1 MCAHLPDLVAS
12 RSSLLRA
19 TTMSPPPYKSRV
31 SIPCIF
37 PGENMKLVT
46 KWKLLFLCSL
56 FLTAGYVL
64 LPVQLHAQV
73 TTSEIEGIAT
83 DDKGNPAADI
93 EIVARNQESGTF
105 QIAYT
110 GKKGEF
116 HFHLLTPGRYQVIA
130 RHLNYDTMVMKDV
143 HLQIGQTSKVSF
155 KLTPKEVQVKE
166 VVVEATAPL
175 IDTKKSDLSVT
186 VSAEQIQNLP
196 LNSRNFLE
204 LAEIAPGAKIST
216 GGRGPV
222 TTGAENSRFISAFI
236 DGGDFKN
243 DDLGGVVGTSFGF
256 TTNIVPED
264 AIREFQVITSL
275 YKAEYSRASNGMIN
289 AITKSG
295 GNEFHGSAFS
305 LFRTTGLNARGPFE
319 TVTNPLT
326 GTAKPDYNRQQYGLS
341 VGGPII
347 MDQTHFF
354 LAAERNTINNFTTVF
369 TSGRQPTLDGTFKN
383 PTAEN
388 LFLGKID
395 HQFAAGN
402 TMEVRLLD
410 VSTDNDP
417 GNFGGTNAYN
427 NGFNLSFRVMS
438 LMADDKWVLGPN
450 TVNELRLQYQRYRKV
465 ASPVSLDPQFV
476 YQSSGIVTG
485 WNSNQPQTEEQDKY
499 QLRDDLAYTVPDMM
513 GSHTFKGGV
522 TLTRERFYSA
532 AAFSSGG
539 SFTFATDA
547 SPVPIRGAIGLG
559 DPVTS
564 AWNTTFG
571 IYGQDD
577 WSPIENLT
585 FNLGLRWDF
594 ETNMINN
601 NFVNP
606 FGADSALNRFV
617 PQNYIGR
624 GSRPVD
630 YGDIAP
636 RLGAAWD
643 IFEDRSLVLRG
654 GFGVFYDR
662 MIWNLPSNELQDGR
676 YNIYTVTFGPTAPAT
691 TNRDTLASYIRRGI
705 GGAPAPAVVLFPNS
719 LPTVH
724 TIQWTAGLSHQ
735 VSPSLALSL
744 DYVHIKGLNEYTSYD
759 INNFTNANTGA
770 RALTRQ
776 YGAIALITADGKSW
790 YDALQFG
797 ITRPYQGDWQM
808 QVSYTLSWAF
818 NTFDDPFAGYEL
830 HSSIIRA
837 PSLQDERH
845 RVVVSGVVNLPF
857 ELQLGG
863 IASIASP
870 RPVAVVTGLDNN
882 LDGTRLDDWPSSGR
896 NSDRPDPNKLRNW
909 YKNVDLRLTRYFDI
923 LGGTRLAV
931 IAEAFNLFN
940 WSNYLTFVTQMNAL
954 SRAGLPIYGTANSAY
969 NPRQVQ
975 LGARVLF

>member
-1 MCAHLPDLVAS
+1 MD
-12 RSSLLRA
+12 
-19 TTMSPPPYKSRV
+19 
-31 SIPCIF
+31 F
-37 PGENMKLVT
+37 VT
-46 KWKLLFLCSL
+46 KWKFLLLGGISVVFLQA
-56 FLTAGYVL
+56 LTPAHL
-64 LPVQLHAQV
+64 RAQV
-73 TTSEIEGIAT
+73 TTSEIEGVAT
-83 DDKGNPAADI
+83 DVKGNVAPDV
-93 EIVARNQESGTF
+93 EIVVRNQESGIY
-105 QIAYT
+105 QVAYT

-116 HFHLLTPGRYQVIA
+116 HFHLLVPGIYQVIA

-143 HLQIGQTSKVSF
+143 RLQVGQTSEVSF
-155 KLTPKEVQVKE
+155 KLTPKEVLVKE
-166 VVVEATAPL
+166 VVVEATPPL
-175 IDTKKSDLSVT
+175 IDTRKSDLSVT
-186 VSAEQIQNLP
+186 VQPEQIQNLP

-222 TTGAENSRFISAFI
+222 TTGAENSRFMSAFI

-264 AIREFQVITSL
+264 AIREFQVITSM

-341 VGGPII
+341 VGGPIVV
-347 MDQTHFF
+347 DQTHFF
-354 LAAERNTINNFTTVF
+354 LAAERNTINNFATVY
-369 TSGRQPTLDGTFKN
+369 TSGRQPALDGTYKN
-383 PTAEN
+383 PTAEY

-395 HQFAAGN
+395 HQFAEGN

-410 VSTDNDP
+410 VSTDNNP
-417 GNFGGTNAYN
+417 GNFGGTFAYD

-438 LMADDKWVLGPN
+438 LMADDKWVLGSN
-450 TVNELRLQYQRYRKV
+450 TVNELRLQYQRYRKT
-465 ASPVSLDPQFV
+465 ASPVALDPQRT

-499 QLRDDLAYTVPDMM
+499 QFRDDLAYTIPDMM
-513 GSHTFKGGV
+513 GSHTFKTGL
-522 TLTRERFYSA
+522 TLTRERFYSQ
-532 AAFSSGG
+532 AAFFSGG
-539 SFTFATDA
+539 AFTYTTDA
-547 SPVPIRGAIGLG
+547 SPNPIRGTIGLG
-559 DPVTS
+559 NPVTS
-564 AWNTTFG
+564 AWNTAFG
-571 IYGQDD
+571 VYAQDD

-585 FNLGLRWDF
+585 LNLGLRWDF

-601 NFVNP
+601 NYVNP
-606 FGADSALNRFV
+606 FGADSTLNAVV

-624 GSRPVD
+624 GSRDVD
-630 YGDIAP
+630 YGAIAP

-662 MIWNLPSNELQDGR
+662 MIWNLPSNELQNGR

-691 TNRDTLASYIRRGI
+691 ANRDTLISYINRGI
-705 GGAPAPAVVLFPNS
+705 GGAPAPALVLFPNS
-719 LPTVH
+719 VPTAH
-724 TIQWTAGLSHQ
+724 TVQWTAGLSHQ
-735 VSPSLALSL
+735 VSPSLAVSL
-744 DYVHIKGLNEYTSYD
+744 DYIHILGLNEYTSYD
-759 INNFTNANTGA
+759 LNYFTNANTGA
-770 RALTRQ
+770 RALTRR
-776 YGAIALITADGKSW
+776 YGAIALITTDGKSW
-790 YDALQFG
+790 YDGIQVG
-797 ITRPYQGDWQM
+797 ITRPYLGDWQM
-808 QVSYTLSWAF
+808 QISYTLSWAF

-830 HSSIIRA
+830 RSSILRA

-845 RVVVSGVVNLPF
+845 RLVVSGVVNLPF
-857 ELQLGG
+857 EFQLGG

-870 RPVAVVTGLDNN
+870 RPIAVVTGLDNN
-882 LDGTRLDDWPSSGR
+882 LDGTRTDDWQASGR
-896 NSDRPDPNKLRNW
+896 NSDRPDPNKIRNW
-909 YKNVDLRLTRYFDI
+909 YKDVDLRLTRYFDI
-923 LGGTRLAV
+923 IGGTRLAV
-931 IAEAFNLFN
+931 IVEAFNLFN
-940 WSNYLTFVTQMNAL
+940 WTNYLTFVTQMNAL
-954 SRAGLPIYGTANSAY
+954 SRAGLPIYGSANTAY